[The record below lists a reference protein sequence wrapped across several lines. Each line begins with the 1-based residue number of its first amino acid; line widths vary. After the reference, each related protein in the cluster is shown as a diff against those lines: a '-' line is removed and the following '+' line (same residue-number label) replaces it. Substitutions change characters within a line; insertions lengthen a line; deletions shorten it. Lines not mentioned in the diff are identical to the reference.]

1 MEAAQTNADWSFLN
15 KKPFGFM
22 MSMQTV
28 LSLFIV
34 LLVAF
39 APFVFEGVGF
49 VSGCAFALFITSLIY
64 NLFHVMG
71 WNRKLAC
78 AADAFICLRLGVL
91 LFRAAPN
98 SQVLQLPGGINL
110 FVPCTL
116 WVFIM
121 SAIFFILLSFGTL
134 ICLVG
139 FFDSFRYTVLL
150 IITYFF
156 LSLACA
162 ADAFICL
169 RLGVL
174 LFRAAPNSQVLALTT
189 VVIDGDKT
197 TRMESAAPQFTPA
210 TSPTNPV

>member
-71 WNRKLAC
+71 WNRK
-78 AADAFICLRLGVL
+78 
-91 LFRAAPN
+91 
-98 SQVLQLPGGINL
+98 VLQLPGGINL

-197 TRMESAAPQFTPA
+197 TRL
-210 TSPTNPV
+210 VH

>member
-71 WNRKLAC
+71 WNRK
-78 AADAFICLRLGVL
+78 
-91 LFRAAPN
+91 
-98 SQVLQLPGGINL
+98 VLQLPGGINL

-116 WVFIM
+116 W
-121 SAIFFILLSFGTL
+121 
-134 ICLVG
+134 
-139 FFDSFRYTVLL
+139 
-150 IITYFF
+150 
-156 LSLACA
+156 LACA
-162 ADAFICL
+162 LDAFICL

>member
-15 KKPFGFM
+15 KKPFGFL

-49 VSGCAFALFITSLIY
+49 VSGCAFTLFVTSAIY

-71 WNRKLAC
+71 WNRK
-78 AADAFICLRLGVL
+78 
-91 LFRAAPN
+91 
-98 SQVLQLPGGINL
+98 VLQLPGGINL

-121 SAIFFILLSFGTL
+121 SAIFFILFSFGTL
-134 ICLVG
+134 VCLVG
-139 FFDSFRYTVLL
+139 FFDSFRYTVQL
-150 IITYFF
+150 IIIYFF
-156 LSLACA
+156 LSLTCA
-162 ADAFICL
+162 ADAFIL
-169 RLGVL
+169 
-174 LFRAAPNSQVLALTT
+174 
-189 VVIDGDKT
+189 
-197 TRMESAAPQFTPA
+197 
-210 TSPTNPV
+210 SPSWCASFFEPRQTAIYSL